1 MKKVVIRGPLITQ
14 SGYGVHSRQVAKWL
28 VEKSKSKQIDLTCQC
43 VNWGN
48 TQWKLNENDDDGLIG
63 EIMRHSKSVNHK
75 FDISFQIQLP
85 NEWDTNLGAF
95 NVGITAGVE
104 TDVCN
109 PAWINAINS
118 MDIVIVPSEFTK
130 KTFMNSGLVTTPIK
144 VIPESFIDEVLLDE
158 VEDPFDFS
166 ASFNFLIFGQLTSNN
181 PADDRKNIFNTV
193 KTICETF
200 KDDDDVGIVLKTNS
214 GRGTKI
220 DRLNIRRQF
229 ESLVGQVRKGPFPK
243 ISLLHGDLSPKEVA
257 ALYRN
262 EKVKCLVTMT
272 RGEGYGL
279 PLLEAA
285 ASGLPIIATGW
296 SGHTDF
302 LKGDG
307 YQKLKY
313 DLVQISPTR
322 VDNNIF
328 ITGAKWAEPSQ
339 KSTIEALTKFRKYP
353 SMYQKR
359 AAQAA
364 DKIKKSYCFNSIK
377 NTYDEVFGEVL

>member
-14 SGYGVHSRQVAKWL
+14 SGYGVHSRQVARWL
-28 VEKSKSKQIDLTCQC
+28 VEQSKAKKIDLTCQC
-43 VNWGN
+43 LNWGS
-48 TQWKLNENDDDGLIG
+48 TQWKLNENADDGLIG
-63 EIMRHSKSVNHK
+63 EIMRHSKNVNHK
-75 FDISFQIQLP
+75 LDVSFQIQLP
-85 NEWDTNLGAF
+85 NEWDTNLASF

-109 PAWINAINS
+109 PAWIDAINK
-118 MDIVIVPSEFTK
+118 MDVVVVPSEFTK
-130 KTFMNSGLVTTPIK
+130 KTFMTSGQITTPIK
-144 VIPESFIDEVLLDE
+144 VIPESFIDEISLEDI
-158 VEDPFDFS
+158 EDPFDFS
-166 ASFNFLIFGQLTSNN
+166 TSFNFLIFGQLTSNN
-181 PADDRKNIFNTV
+181 PEDDRKNIFNTV
-193 KTICETF
+193 KIICENF
-200 KDDDDVGIVLKTNS
+200 KNDDDVGIVLKTNS

-229 ESLVGQVRKGPFPK
+229 ESLVGQVRNGPFPK
-243 ISLLHGDLSPKEVA
+243 INLLHGDLSPKEVA

-262 EKVKCLVTMT
+262 EKIKCLVSMT

-307 YQKLKY
+307 YQKIKY
-313 DLVQISPTR
+313 DLRKISNSK

-328 ITGAKWAEPSQ
+328 VPGAKWAEPNH
-339 KSTIEALTKFRKYP
+339 KSALEALTKFRKYP
-353 SMYQKR
+353 SMYEKR
-359 AAQAA
+359 AKSASL
-364 DKIKKSYCFNSIK
+364 KIKKDYCFESIK
-377 NTYDEVFGEVL
+377 NLYNSAFGEIL